1 MDGEQLVG
9 VLTEKSLLHRAING
23 GLNVSIRELCDLDFC
38 VVHDD
43 TELPVLLELFSRF
56 KVALVFDDKKGPKGI
71 ITRIDLIDYMSAS
84 EKK

>member
-1 MDGEQLVG
+1 M
-9 VLTEKSLLHRAING
+9 SR
-23 GLNVSIRELCDLDFC
+23 RELCDLDFC